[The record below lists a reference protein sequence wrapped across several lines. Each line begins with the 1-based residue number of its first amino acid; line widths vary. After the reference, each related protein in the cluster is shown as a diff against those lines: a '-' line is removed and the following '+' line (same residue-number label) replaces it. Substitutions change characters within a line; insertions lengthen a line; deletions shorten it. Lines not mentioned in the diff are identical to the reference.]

1 MIRFPKKKSKISIEI
16 VTNTIW
22 ISIILAMIFAL
33 PPLAIF
39 GGIYLLTGNLVIGAI
54 VGFGTHFIILAFSSQ
69 ISKFL
74 TKIMN

>member
-16 VTNTIW
+16 ITNTIW
-22 ISIILAMIFAL
+22 ISIILAIIFAL
-33 PPLAIF
+33 PPLTIF

-54 VGFGTHFIILAFSSQ
+54 VGFGIHFIILAFSSQ

-74 TKIMN
+74 TKVMN